1 VAPDVRA
8 PAWHAFRYCEG
19 VDNDH
24 KPGLAADPESPS
36 VTQSEVKTRVLVVDD
51 EESVRFFILKGLR
64 KEGYE
69 AEAVASGRAAVD
81 RLARAP
87 FDIVLTDI
95 VMPDVTGLDVLKAV
109 HEMDKDA
116 VVILMTA
123 HGSVEN
129 AIDALRLGAF
139 DYLTK
144 PFELKEMLVRM
155 ERGLARRTVERENRK
170 LRFFVSKQLA
180 EGAKEDGLASAR
192 KEWERGYIEDL
203 LRQTRGNVTKAAEL
217 AHISRPN
224 LHKKLRALGIDP
236 HAFKR

>member
-1 VAPDVRA
+1 MNGDGNSPEA
-8 PAWHAFRYCEG
+8 PASG
-19 VDNDH
+19 GN
-24 KPGLAADPESPS
+24 G
-36 VTQSEVKTRVLVVDD
+36 EVRPRVLVVDD
-51 EESVRFFILKGLR
+51 EESVRFFLLKGLR
-64 KEGYE
+64 KEGFE
-69 AEAVASGRAAVD
+69 TEVVSSGREAID
-81 RLARAP
+81 RLARAS
-87 FDIVLTDI
+87 FDVVLTDI
-95 VMPDVTGLDVLKAV
+95 VMPDVNGLDVLKAV

-144 PFELKEMLVRM
+144 PFELKELLVRI

-170 LRFFVSKQLA
+170 LRFLVSKQLA

-203 LRQTRGNVTKAAEL
+203 LRQTRGNVTKAAEI

-224 LHKKLRALGIDP
+224 LHKKLKALGIDP
-236 HAFKR
+236 HGFKR